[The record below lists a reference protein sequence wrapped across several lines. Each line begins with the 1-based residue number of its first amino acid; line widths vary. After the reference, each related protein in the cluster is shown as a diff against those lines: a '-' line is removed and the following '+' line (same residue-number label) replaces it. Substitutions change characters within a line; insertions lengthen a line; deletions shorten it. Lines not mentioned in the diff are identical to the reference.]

1 MPKSVFWCFL
11 HHESATPLVPTL
23 SHKNFM
29 AGDLNESQP
38 TSHLYISKGIK
49 RESPSILGYPN
60 SSKDCSKS
68 HYHLQTIYFE
78 YSKMAWSAPVE
89 TVYFK
94 APTSS
99 LSWTS
104 DFLNG
109 FGKLCRHDCFLA
121 ASSWSGPP
129 DPHPMRLGFWFYW
142 IYWSLA
148 RAYMMFSNWL
158 LPIEQKTMLFK
169 RRDHDRTLK

>member
-1 MPKSVFWCFL
+1 MSKCPNFIQRQWTSKFPKVWSSEQMPKSVFWCFL
-11 HHESATPLVPTL
+11 HHGSATPLVPTL

-148 RAYMMFSNWL
+148 RA
-158 LPIEQKTMLFK
+158 
-169 RRDHDRTLK
+169 